1 MGKKK
6 DKAHK
11 KDKASKSKKKKH
23 IPESMEQPLYEDS
36 GYTEPDS
43 ENIQVAE
50 YVTVGE
56 MMDLINTL
64 NQELEQRAKASEQL
78 QQQMTRNQNSVRGQ
92 YKILKAITIILVIG
106 VIAVGYNTVK
116 ISSRVQ
122 QHVDSVSTDMGRLTS
137 RIESMNASIQSINS
151 DIDSM
156 SNGLGKMSAD
166 ISRMNRD
173 IDKLSKEVNTINAN
187 TAGKAN
193 ETQYRGY
200 PTDPRYRWR

>member
-11 KDKASKSKKKKH
+11 KDKASKSKKKKYKQEFMDQATYH
-23 IPESMEQPLYEDS
+23 DT
-36 GYTEPDS
+36 GRTEPES

-64 NQELEQRAKASEQL
+64 NQELEQRARAGEQL
-78 QQQMTRNQNSVRGQ
+78 QQQITRNQNAVGGQ
-92 YKILKAITIILVIG
+92 YNVLKVITIILVIG
-106 VIAVGYNTVK
+106 VIAVGYNTVS

-122 QHVDSVSTDMGRLTS
+122 QHVDSVSTDMGRITS
-137 RIESMNASIQSINS
+137 RIESMNTSIHSINN
-151 DIDSM
+151 DIDRI

-166 ISRMNRD
+166 INRMNLD
-173 IDKLSKEVNTINAN
+173 IDKLSKEVNAINAN
-187 TAGKAN
+187 TAGKTN

>member
-23 IPESMEQPLYEDS
+23 KLELVEPPLDEDT
-36 GYTEPDS
+36 GYAEPDS

-78 QQQMTRNQNSVRGQ
+78 QQQIKRNQNSVRGQ
-92 YKILKAITIILVIG
+92 YNVLRIITIVLLIG
-106 VIAVGYNTVK
+106 VIAVGYNTFK

-122 QHVDSVSTDMGRLTS
+122 QHVDSVSMDMDKMSS
-137 RIESMNASIQSINS
+137 RIEFMNTSIQSINS
-151 DIDSM
+151 DMDRI

-166 ISRMNRD
+166 IARINQD
-173 IDKLSKEVNTINAN
+173 IDKLSSEVSTLNT
-187 TAGKAN
+187 TGKTN
-193 ETQYRGY
+193 EPQYRGY

>member
-23 IPESMEQPLYEDS
+23 KQEFMDQATYHDT
-36 GYTEPDS
+36 GHTEPES

-64 NQELEQRAKASEQL
+64 NQELEQRARAGEQL
-78 QQQMTRNQNSVRGQ
+78 QQQITRNQNAVGGQ
-92 YKILKAITIILVIG
+92 YNVLKVITIILVIG
-106 VIAVGYNTVK
+106 VIAVGYNTVS

-122 QHVDSVSTDMGRLTS
+122 QHVDSVSTDMGRITS
-137 RIESMNASIQSINS
+137 RIESMNTSIHSINN
-151 DIDSM
+151 DIDRI

-166 ISRMNRD
+166 INRMNLD
-173 IDKLSKEVNTINAN
+173 IDKLSKEVNAINAN
-187 TAGKAN
+187 TAGKTN